1 MKNTEALNGIK
12 KLNNII
18 EELIEFF
25 NGDYTFVEQVVK
37 SQLKTQVSKAYRK
50 GVDERNKK
58 VLEANGI
65 ED

>member
-1 MKNTEALNGIK
+1 MKNTEVLNEVK

-25 NGDYTFVEQVVK
+25 DGDYTFVEQVVK
-37 SQLKTQVSKAYRK
+37 TQLQKQVLKAYRK
-50 GVDERNKK
+50 GVEERNKK

>member
-25 NGDYTFVEQVVK
+25 DGDYTFVEQAVK
-37 SQLKTQVSKAYRK
+37 SQLQTQVSKAYRK

>member
-1 MKNTEALNGIK
+1 MKNTEVLNEVK
-12 KLNNII
+12 KLNNLI

-25 NGDYTFVEQVVK
+25 DGDYTFVEQVVK
-37 SQLKTQVSKAYRK
+37 TQLQTQVLKAYKK
-50 GVDERNKK
+50 GVEERNKK

>member
-1 MKNTEALNGIK
+1 MKNTEVLNEVK
-12 KLNNII
+12 KLNNLI

-25 NGDYTFVEQVVK
+25 DGDYTFVEQVVK
-37 SQLKTQVSKAYRK
+37 KQLQTQVLKAYRK
-50 GVDERNKK
+50 GVEERNKK